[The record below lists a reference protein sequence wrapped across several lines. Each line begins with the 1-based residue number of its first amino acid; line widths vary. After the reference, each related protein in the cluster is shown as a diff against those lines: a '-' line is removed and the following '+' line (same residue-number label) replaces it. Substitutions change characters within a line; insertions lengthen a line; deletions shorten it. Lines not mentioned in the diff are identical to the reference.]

1 MKVKKMEQWKQST
14 LTGAALII
22 LAAIF
27 AAIRKEMNIW
37 IILIILLG
45 VVDIIFGLY
54 RKKGR
59 ISSDSS
65 QIDGRREGKHHPRKH
80 TH

>member
-14 LTGAALII
+14 LTGAVLII

-54 RKKGR
+54 RKK
-59 ISSDSS
+59 
-65 QIDGRREGKHHPRKH
+65 EGI
-80 TH
+80 

>member
-1 MKVKKMEQWKQST
+1 MEQWKQST

-54 RKKGR
+54 RKK
-59 ISSDSS
+59 
-65 QIDGRREGKHHPRKH
+65 EGI
-80 TH
+80 